1 MPTTAC
7 RAVGGA
13 GAAAR
18 VRPGALVKQPLQG
31 AASSGAGRGQGLLL
45 EELYVLLI
53 EERDGAVEFSLDA
66 VLNPCHVAYR
76 SPRAGEQHCY
86 RRGKL
91 VVTSVERPRLRR
103 SGAPPTTEGLRPAR

>member
-1 MPTTAC
+1 MEHVRDFGSVVQDGGVPAVPTYDVAFEDL
-7 RAVGGA
+7 A
-13 GAAAR
+13 G
-18 VRPGALVKQPLQG
+18 V
-31 AASSGAGRGQGLLL
+31 LL
-45 EELYVLLI
+45 EESYVLLI

-66 VLNPCHVAYR
+66 VLTPCHVAYR
-76 SPRAGEQHCY
+76 SPRVGEQHCY